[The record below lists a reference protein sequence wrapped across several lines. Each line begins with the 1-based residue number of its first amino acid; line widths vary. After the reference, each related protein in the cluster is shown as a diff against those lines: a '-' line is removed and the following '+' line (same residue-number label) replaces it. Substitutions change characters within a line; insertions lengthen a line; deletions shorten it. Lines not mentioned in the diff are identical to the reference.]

1 MDMHRTSRL
10 ALALAGLLLIDAA
23 YAAPTDPPAA
33 ASSTTPASPATVAA
47 PSRAPAAATST
58 TLPSPATVAAPS
70 NAPAP
75 ATSVNPASAATVSPA
90 SAPPVATGEG
100 RTVVPAVVAKD
111 KAQPQ
116 PSSQKHEA
124 PAVVT
129 AQGSSA
135 TPKEQAAAAQS
146 ANPSAPSGF
155 RLMTLS
161 TNALLSRVSL
171 ADQAKRT
178 IDLQYFIF
186 ENDATGRLIALH
198 LLQAADRGVH
208 VRMLIDDLNI
218 KDDARMFKA
227 LDANPNIEVKLFNPF
242 HSGAASG
249 LSKAAQVLAD
259 FERLNH
265 RMHNKDFIVDNQVAI
280 IGGRNIGDAYF
291 DAKSDTNFRDLDV
304 IAIGPVVPAATA
316 AFESY
321 WNSDASHPMAEFRG
335 SARPETA
342 ESDATAA
349 AKVAEADAAKI
360 DAAKADAANAES
372 ASSDP
377 ADHASIKPHTISSGS
392 PGAATSAAPTAAVAS
407 MSSEDPSIERAYL
420 EKNARSYEESAYKA
434 AAADDL
440 PNGASADRP
449 GNWYWG
455 PASVVADQPE
465 KIEAGPERTD
475 LRISPQLYGMIK
487 QAKSE
492 VLVISP
498 YFVPSDNADAD
509 FIAAAQRG
517 AEFKVLTNSLASTDE
532 LPVYNGYAKHRR
544 KLLAGGVQ
552 LYELKPAPGVK
563 TASTEMG
570 RSSGVA
576 LHAKSIVVDNRYVYI
591 GSLNMDVRSKLLNTE
606 MGVVVDSPQLAKAVA
621 DFFATAT
628 LPANAYHVVLGAP
641 DGTDPSGL
649 HWQYKENGK
658 DIDARSEPDVSAGRR
673 AKAALMKLLPIDG
686 ML

>member
-10 ALALAGLLLIDAA
+10 ALALSGLLLVDAA
-23 YAAPTDPPAA
+23 YAASDPPAA
-33 ASSTTPASPATVAA
+33 ASSTT
-47 PSRAPAAATST
+47 
-58 TLPSPATVAAPS
+58 LPLPATVAAPS

-75 ATSVNPASAATVSPA
+75 ATSATLPSPATVSPA
-90 SAPPVATGEG
+90 TAPPVTTADGH
-100 RTVVPAVVAKD
+100 TVVPAVVAKD
-111 KAQPQ
+111 KAQTQ
-116 PSSQKHEA
+116 PTPQKHEA
-124 PAVVT
+124 PAIVK
-129 AQGSSA
+129 AQGSNA

-146 ANPSAPSGF
+146 ASPAAPSGF

-161 TNALLSRVSL
+161 SNALLSRVSL
-171 ADQAKRT
+171 ADQAKHT

-208 VRMLIDDLNI
+208 VRMLIDDLNV

-227 LDANPNIEVKLFNPF
+227 LDAHPNIEVKLFNPF

-249 LSKAAQVLAD
+249 VSKAAQMLGD

-291 DAKSDTNFRDLDV
+291 DAKADTNFRDLDL

-316 AFESY
+316 TFEAY
-321 WNSDASHPMAEFRG
+321 WNSDAAHPMAEYRD
-335 SARPETA
+335 SAKPETA
-342 ESDATAA
+342 ASDAAA
-349 AKVAEADAAKI
+349 VTEV
-360 DAAKADAANAES
+360 AKADATKADATKADGS
-372 ASSDP
+372 VASDTRM
-377 ADHASIKPHTISSGS
+377 PH
-392 PGAATSAAPTAAVAS
+392 PTSAETAGTTTPGGDSSTATKS
-407 MSSEDPSIERAYL
+407 MSSADPSIERAYL
-420 EKNARSYEESAYKA
+420 EKNARTFEDFAYKEA
-434 AAADDL
+434 AANDL

-455 PASVVADQPE
+455 PANLVADQPE
-465 KIEAGPERTD
+465 KIDAGPERTD
-475 LRISPQLYGMIK
+475 LRISPQLNGMIK
-487 QAKSE
+487 EAKSD

-498 YFVPSDNADAD
+498 YFVPTDTADAE
-509 FIAAAQRG
+509 FVAVAQRG
-517 AEFKVLTNSLASTDE
+517 VAFKVLTNSLASTDE
-532 LPVYNGYAKHRR
+532 LAVYNGYAKHRR

-552 LYELKPAPGVK
+552 LYELKPAPGVQMAA
-563 TASTEMG
+563 TDVGQSA
-570 RSSGVA
+570 GVA
-576 LHAKSIVVDNRYVYI
+576 LHAKSIVVDNRYVFI

-621 DFFATAT
+621 EFFATAT

-649 HWQYKENGK
+649 HWEYNENGK
-658 DIDARSEPDVSAGRR
+658 DIDAHNEPDASLGRR
-673 AKAALMKLLPIDG
+673 AKAKVMKLLPMDG
-686 ML
+686 LL